1 MSDIA
6 IIGESSFLY
15 QKLFEDAGV
24 SYQFVSPDLLGS
36 PFLPRFKVVIIPT
49 GFANPLYS
57 KSLAALQRIRSN
69 IADFVR
75 NGGILTVFGPMVA
88 EHRYDWLP
96 MPLEYVC
103 ELGSQSIASSKH
115 ECTCLL
121 CTDTPECDGYLIPGQ
136 GLETVLEDGKGRA
149 VLVAGK
155 LGQGLIVATSVHEFP
170 APEYIKWAAGRAK
183 AAKL

>member
-1 MSDIA
+1 MPDIA

-15 QKLFEDAGV
+15 QKLFAEAGV

-36 PFLPRFKVVIIPT
+36 PFLPRFKVLIIPT

-57 KSLAALQRIRSN
+57 RAMAALQRIHFS
-69 IADFVR
+69 IADFVK
-75 NGGILTVFGPMVA
+75 NGGIVTVFGPMVT
-88 EHRYDWLP
+88 EHRYNWLSL
-96 MPLEYVC
+96 PLEYVC
-103 ELGSQSIASSKH
+103 ELSSQNIGLSRH

-121 CTDTPECDGYLIPGQ
+121 CTSTPECDGYLIPGQ
-136 GLETVLEDGKGRA
+136 GFETVLRDEKGRA

-155 LGQGLIVATSVHEFP
+155 LGEGLIVATTVHEFP
-170 APEYIKWAAGRAK
+170 SAEYLRWASGRAK

>member
-15 QKLFEDAGV
+15 QKLFAEAGV

-57 KSLAALQRIRSN
+57 KALAALQRTCSH

-103 ELGSQSIASSKH
+103 ELGSQSIGPSRH

-121 CTDTPECDGYLIPGQ
+121 CTNTPECDGYLIPGQ
-136 GLETVLEDGKGRA
+136 GFETVLEDGKGRA

-155 LGQGLIVATSVHEFP
+155 LGEGLIVATSVHEFP
-170 APEYIKWAAGRAK
+170 APEYIRWAAGRAK